1 MTEETLPPAPAGTAP
16 PEDALTALQ
25 RERDLLAAE
34 RDQLTADRDRI
45 QGELTAI
52 RRSAKVRELA
62 GQHGFTDPDYL
73 DYLLEKRA
81 LAPDDG
87 KTESFINELKNRSPK
102 LFRIDLQPGA
112 PVPAIPAVPE
122 FLPDRNAELIRQ
134 LENAPEPTR

>member
-16 PEDALTALQ
+16 PEDALTAVQ

-52 RRSAKVRELA
+52 RRSTKVRELA

-73 DYLLEKRA
+73 DYLLEKRS
-81 LAPDDG
+81 LAPEDAE
-87 KTESFINELKNRSPK
+87 TENFISDLKNRLPK

-112 PVPAIPAVPE
+112 PVPAVPAAAE
-122 FLPDRNAELIRQ
+122 ILPDRNAELIRR